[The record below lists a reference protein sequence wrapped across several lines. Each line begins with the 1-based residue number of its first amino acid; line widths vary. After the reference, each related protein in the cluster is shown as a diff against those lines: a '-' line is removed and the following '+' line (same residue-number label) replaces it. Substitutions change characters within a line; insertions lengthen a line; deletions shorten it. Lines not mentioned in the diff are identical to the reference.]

1 MNGITKLFNVLNMS
15 HQSPREER
23 ENLKAHAW
31 ANHKRNRG
39 SSNGNSNGNS
49 NGGLQITKLV

>member
-15 HQSPREER
+15 HPSPREER

-39 SSNGNSNGNS
+39 NSNSNS
-49 NGGLQITKLV
+49 NGGLQITNKLV